1 MTPEDRSP
9 RKRRRRRRRPS
20 GEGQPQSA
28 NGNGGP
34 QPGNEA
40 QPSNFGGAGGGRRR
54 RRQRHRRNRGGG
66 PIMPE
71 ASAPIPTD
79 IPASELTPVAGV
91 LYIKANGGGILVNS
105 LNNYAPQPGDSVVP
119 RSVIEKLHL
128 QAGLHLTGNA
138 RRAPNGNLE
147 MIALE
152 AVEGVP
158 LEEYRENRRPF
169 SELISIDPNQ
179 QFKLETEPE
188 RLTTRVLDLLA
199 PIGMGQDRK

>member
-1 MTPEDRSP
+1 MTPEDRTP
-9 RKRRRRRRRPS
+9 RKRRRRRRRPA
-20 GEGQPQSA
+20 EGQPGG

-40 QPSNFGGAGGGRRR
+40 QPSKNFGGGGSGGRRR
-54 RRQRHRRNRGGG
+54 RRQRHRGRNRGG
-66 PIMPE
+66 PMMPE
-71 ASAPIPTD
+71 PSAPIPTD
-79 IPASELTPVAGV
+79 IPASELTPGSGV
-91 LYIKANGGGILVNS
+91 LSIKANGGGILVNS
-105 LNNYAPQPGDSVVP
+105 INNYAPQPGDSVVP

-138 RRAPNGNLE
+138 RRSQNGNLK

-169 SELISIDPNQ
+169 SELISIDPN
-179 QFKLETEPE
+179 
-188 RLTTRVLDLLA
+188 
-199 PIGMGQDRK
+199 